1 LRGRIAELRRFPI
14 KQDAGEVG
22 WLADPEAQAQV
33 AEVSLLNEWDEAVL
47 MVDSVAASIGF
58 GGADEVVE

>member
-1 LRGRIAELRRFPI
+1 VNTLRGRIAELRRFPI

-33 AEVSLLNEWDEAVL
+33 AEVSLSSGDKMRLC
-47 MVDSVAASIGF
+47 
-58 GGADEVVE
+58 